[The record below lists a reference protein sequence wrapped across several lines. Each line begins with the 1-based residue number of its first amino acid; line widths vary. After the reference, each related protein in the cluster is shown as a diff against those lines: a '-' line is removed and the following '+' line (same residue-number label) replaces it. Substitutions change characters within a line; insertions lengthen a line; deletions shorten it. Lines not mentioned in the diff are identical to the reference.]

1 MLKNSYVLNTN
12 DSATTYIVTTDTVQS
27 RNRRQVKSTEPVR
40 SHVNVQVAQKRL
52 IQLSDWEAQVTMAA
66 EQIIRNKKVMSDNDK
81 AIVAVARSIK
91 EFYYN
96 V

>member
-1 MLKNSYVLNTN
+1 
-12 DSATTYIVTTDTVQS
+12 
-27 RNRRQVKSTEPVR
+27 
-40 SHVNVQVAQKRL
+40 
-52 IQLSDWEAQVTMAA
+52 MAA
-66 EQIIRNKKVMSDNDK
+66 EQIIRNKKAMTENDK

>member
-1 MLKNSYVLNTN
+1 MLKNSYVLNPN

-27 RNRRQVKSTEPVR
+27 RNRRQIKSTEPVR

-52 IQLSDWEAQVTMAA
+52 IQLSDWEAHVTMAA

-91 EFYYN
+91 EFYL
-96 V
+96 